1 MRESEEPLSRIRI
14 DERKTMKLYDVSLPI
29 SNNLPVWP
37 GDSPVSLKM
46 TSSMAKGD
54 QCNVTSIEMGTH
66 VGTHIDAPYHFLE
79 DGATIDAIPIE
90 TFIGPCL
97 VVELD
102 AEDIIEKIDFQKYNP
117 GKHSRILIKT
127 KNSELWAND
136 VSSFDPK
143 YVSLGIDAAQ
153 YLVEIKATLVGI
165 DYLSI
170 ESFQC
175 GICPVHRLL
184 LENNITIL
192 EGLNLS
198 GVKAGAYELICMPLK
213 LQDCEGAPARV
224 VLMEK

>member
-1 MRESEEPLSRIRI
+1 
-14 DERKTMKLYDVSLPI
+14 MKFYDISLPI

-37 GDSPVSLKM
+37 GDPPVSLKM

-54 QCNVTSIEMGTH
+54 QCNVTSIEMGAH
-66 VGTHIDAPYHFLE
+66 AGTHIDAPYHFLE
-79 DGATIDAIPIE
+79 AGATTDTIPIE
-90 TFIGPCL
+90 TLIGPCL

-102 AEDIIEKIDFQKYNP
+102 VEDIIEKNDFRKYNP

-127 KNSELWAND
+127 RNSELWSNG
-136 VSSFDPK
+136 VSSFESN

-153 YLVEIKATLVGI
+153 YLVEIKTILVGI

-184 LENNITIL
+184 LENNITVL

-198 GVKAGAYELICMPLK
+198 EVKAGAYELICMPLK
-213 LQDCEGAPARV
+213 LQGCEGAPARV
-224 VLMEK
+224 VLRSNVTT